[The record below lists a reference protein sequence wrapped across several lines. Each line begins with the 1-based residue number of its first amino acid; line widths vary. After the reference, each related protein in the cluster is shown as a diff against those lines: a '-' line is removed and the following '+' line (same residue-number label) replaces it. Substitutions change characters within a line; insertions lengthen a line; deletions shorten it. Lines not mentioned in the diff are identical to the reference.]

1 MGFVLSKIFW
11 AIAAPGNLL
20 VLMLA
25 VGTARL
31 GGRRRRRGFRLVA
44 TATVVL
50 LAIALLPI
58 GQWLAMPLESR
69 FPTPELPA
77 RIDGII
83 VLGGA
88 VLPAITRA
96 HGHIALNDAGERL
109 VEALTLARRYPDA
122 QLLLSGGDASLLP
135 RDEPS
140 EAAVM
145 RDLFVEQGIDPA
157 RIRLEER
164 SRDTFENAMFSR
176 EVAQPRPDQ
185 VWLLVTS
192 ATHMPRAVGCFRHIG
207 WQVVPYPV
215 DYRSEA
221 SPRPSFLLSEHLALV
236 DVVVKEWVGLL
247 AYRILGDIDEIL
259 PAARAE
265 AALRAP
271 AGAALA
277 AGSDSTRR

>member
-11 AIAAPGNLL
+11 AVAAPGNLL

-25 VGTARL
+25 VGTLRL
-31 GGRRRRRGFRLVA
+31 GGRRRRRGYRLVVV
-44 TATVVL
+44 ATVGL

-69 FPTPELPA
+69 FPAPDLPA
-77 RIDGII
+77 HVDGII

-88 VLPAITRA
+88 VQPAISRA
-96 HGHIALNDAGERL
+96 HGQVALNDAGERL
-109 VEALTLARRYPDA
+109 VEAVTLARRFPDA
-122 QLLLSGGDASLLP
+122 PLLLAGGDAALLP

-145 RDLFVEQGIDPA
+145 RDFLVEQGVDAA
-157 RIRLEER
+157 RIRLDER
-164 SRDTFENAMFSR
+164 SRNTFENAIYAR
-176 EVAQPRPDQ
+176 DIAQPRPDQ

-207 WQVVPYPV
+207 WAVLPYPV
-215 DYRSEA
+215 DYRTEA

-247 AYRILGDIDEIL
+247 AYRVLGHTDELL
-259 PAARAE
+259 PAA
-265 AALRAP
+265 
-271 AGAALA
+271 
-277 AGSDSTRR
+277 